1 MESLNKYTH
10 EEQKHIINI
19 GMMVYDYNKNKQLHN
34 PLDISSGD
42 NLFENANV
50 NLGEKVKQ
58 LQETIRDI
66 ENTNLKKE
74 MEIKRNMYK
83 EYEDEMS
90 RHQLQLSKVK
100 EDAIKES
107 EQRYEYLKNDLER
120 ERNCRREEI
129 ERFNLCLK
137 GLNDTNEY
145 LKNKFESEME
155 DKIESRVMVYKEEIN
170 NLKEI
175 NKEYFD
181 KYENKNKGKIFE
193 EEFYKLLEEYN
204 DKEEGNKWKIS
215 HVGSKYGGM
224 CDIIFK
230 HKDTGDIIM
239 VESKNN
245 LEKNPV
251 PTKDVDKFYR
261 DVLDENNNAVGGII
275 VSTAKIQKKR
285 SYEREL
291 VQNKVLIFISHFSL
305 DNIGQLFCNLETIVG
320 ENKYNNNELSK
331 EDRNALLVKQYDYYN
346 EEGNFHKTRSKRSY
360 DRAEEIREIYY
371 KLNKEDIKLLKTD
384 EKMDKKIKKVK
395 KEKKHQDN
403 EINYACLEE
412 NCDKIKKINNETQT
426 KCYLKHKNEKGEI
439 ILQYFQDNYKT
450 KKRLDKLESDGNEII
465 THSMLKKGE
474 KVLKKS
480 KIVNNI
486 KINTIFD

>member
-1 MESLNKYTH
+1 
-10 EEQKHIINI
+10 
-19 GMMVYDYNKNKQLHN
+19 
-34 PLDISSGD
+34 
-42 NLFENANV
+42 
-50 NLGEKVKQ
+50 
-58 LQETIRDI
+58 
-66 ENTNLKKE
+66 
-74 MEIKRNMYK
+74 
-83 EYEDEMS
+83 
-90 RHQLQLSKVK
+90 
-100 EDAIKES
+100 
-107 EQRYEYLKNDLER
+107 
-120 ERNCRREEI
+120 
-129 ERFNLCLK
+129 
-137 GLNDTNEY
+137 
-145 LKNKFESEME
+145 
-155 DKIESRVMVYKEEIN
+155 
-170 NLKEI
+170 
-175 NKEYFD
+175 
-181 KYENKNKGKIFE
+181 
-193 EEFYKLLEEYN
+193 
-204 DKEEGNKWKIS
+204 
-215 HVGSKYGGM
+215 
-224 CDIIFK
+224 
-230 HKDTGDIIM
+230 M

-384 EKMDKKIKKVK
+384 EKMGKKRKKVE

-450 KKRLDKLESDGNEII
+450 Q
-465 THSMLKKGE
+465 
-474 KVLKKS
+474 
-480 KIVNNI
+480 
-486 KINTIFD
+486 